1 MCADWVLMKITN
13 TFVTQQM
20 ARWDFHELLEQVTDK
35 LNN

>member
-1 MCADWVLMKITN
+1 MGADLVLMKITN

-20 ARWDFHELLEQVTDK
+20 ARWDFHQLLEQVTDK